1 MSEPQTLGSASSHS
15 GNGDRPKQPD
25 ARYIGIDLGTTYC
38 AMAWL
43 DSHGHPVTLPNS
55 EDEPT
60 TPSVVLFEP
69 SGEVIVGR
77 EAKRA
82 ALVVPE
88 LVADHVKR
96 DMGLPQYHKRL
107 NYRYYLNRMPRSAS
121 ARLPAR

>member
-1 MSEPQTLGSASSHS
+1 MSVRPEGNGGGVHGDNATPSRQPPSASSS
-15 GNGDRPKQPD
+15 TTPPG
-25 ARYIGIDLGTTYC
+25 RYIGIDLGTTYS

-43 DSHGHPVTLPNS
+43 NPQGAPVTLANS
-55 EDEPT
+55 EDDPT

-88 LVADHVKR
+88 MVADHVKR
-96 DMGLPQYHKRL
+96 DMGE
-107 NYRYYLNRMPRSAS
+107 
-121 ARLPAR
+121 